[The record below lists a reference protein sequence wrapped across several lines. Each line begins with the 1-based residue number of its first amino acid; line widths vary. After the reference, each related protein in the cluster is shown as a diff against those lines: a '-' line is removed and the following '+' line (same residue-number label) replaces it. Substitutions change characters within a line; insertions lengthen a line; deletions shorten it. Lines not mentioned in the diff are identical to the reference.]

1 MSEQERRPDHLL
13 ESANEP
19 GAERLL
25 AAGSRADEEHF
36 TNVRTYV
43 VQALALLGAPLAWF
57 IGFNLDYLLVRSA
70 CSSDTMLPLH
80 LVTVATMA
88 LTIGSG
94 FAAHHEWRR
103 AGRGWP
109 GAADGPVARTR
120 FIGVLGMLAAAYFV
134 LVIGAEWLAK
144 LFLDPCMAI

>member
-1 MSEQERRPDHLL
+1 MSEQEHRPDHLL
-13 ESANEP
+13 EAANEP

-25 AAGSRADEEHF
+25 AADSRADEEHF
-36 TNVRTYV
+36 TNVRTYAI
-43 VQALALLGAPLAWF
+43 QALALLGAPLAWF

-80 LVTVATMA
+80 LVTVIAIT
-88 LTIGSG
+88 LTLASG

-103 AGRGWP
+103 AGGGWP
-109 GAADGPVARTR
+109 GAADGAVARTR

-134 LVIGAEWLAK
+134 LVIGAEWLTK
-144 LFLDPCMAI
+144 LFLDPCMAL

>member
-1 MSEQERRPDHLL
+1 MNEREHRPDHLL
-13 ESANEP
+13 HASHEH
-19 GAERLL
+19 GTDRLL
-25 AAGSRADEEHF
+25 AADSRADEEHF
-36 TNVRTYV
+36 ANARSYAL
-43 VQALALLGAPLAWF
+43 QALALLGAPLAWF
-57 IGFNLDYLLVRSA
+57 LGFNLDYLLVRSA

-80 LVTVATMA
+80 MVTIVAMA

-103 AGRGWP
+103 AGGGWP

-134 LVIGAEWLAK
+134 LVIGAEWLTK
-144 LFLDPCMAI
+144 LFLDPCMAL